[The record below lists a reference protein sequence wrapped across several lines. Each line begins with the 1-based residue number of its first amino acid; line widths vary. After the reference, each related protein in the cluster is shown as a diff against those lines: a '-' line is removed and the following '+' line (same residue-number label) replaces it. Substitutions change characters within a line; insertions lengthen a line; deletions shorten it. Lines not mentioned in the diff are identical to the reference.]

1 MDFQNILRQAAQ
13 LKERMQKIQEELGGR
28 TVEATAGG
36 GMVTAVANGRQEIV
50 EIRIEKEVL
59 RPEEAEL
66 LQDMIRGAV
75 NSALSRSREMASQE
89 MAKLTGGLGIPGL
102 F

>member
-1 MDFQNILRQAAQ
+1 MDFRNIVRQAEQ
-13 LKERMQKIQEELGGR
+13 LKERMQKIQEELGDR

-36 GMVTAVANGRQEIV
+36 GMVTVVANGRQEIV

-59 RPEEAEL
+59 QPEEAEL

-75 NSALSRSREMASQE
+75 NTALSRSREMAAQE